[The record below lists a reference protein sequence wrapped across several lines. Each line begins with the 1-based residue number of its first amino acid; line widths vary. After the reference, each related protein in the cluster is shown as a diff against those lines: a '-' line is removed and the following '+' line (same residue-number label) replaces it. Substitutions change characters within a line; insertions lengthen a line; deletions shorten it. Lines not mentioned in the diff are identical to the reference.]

1 MKTQGGSPGRL
12 GQRKPFQTAA
22 ISSSASQGDS
32 RQTWYRVQLQRG
44 KDQLSHHRGCL
55 RLNPEKTLVLIGV
68 CCSEGLRVPRACG
81 SLGCVV
87 AEAELQLLG
96 SCFTRCG
103 AGRRAESPP
112 HPLLRQRAG
121 MRRVERC
128 HSSPGCQAE
137 SPARLSE
144 AWDGKQTVCI
154 RLLRLGCLGVRGAWH
169 CAPLSSPNAQCT
181 STLSAAVQGH
191 PPV

>member
-81 SLGCVV
+81 NLGCVV

-96 SCFTRCG
+96 SCFTRRG
-103 AGRRAESPP
+103 AGRRAES
-112 HPLLRQRAG
+112 
-121 MRRVERC
+121 ESTT
-128 HSSPGCQAE
+128 SSASAKSWHETCREVPQL
-137 SPARLSE
+137 SRLSGRE
-144 AWDGKQTVCI
+144 PCEVIGG
-154 RLLRLGCLGVRGAWH
+154 LGWKANSLYQAAKAG
-169 CAPLSSPNAQCT
+169 LSRCSGSLALCT
-181 STLSAAVQGH
+181 LIIA
-191 PPV
+191 